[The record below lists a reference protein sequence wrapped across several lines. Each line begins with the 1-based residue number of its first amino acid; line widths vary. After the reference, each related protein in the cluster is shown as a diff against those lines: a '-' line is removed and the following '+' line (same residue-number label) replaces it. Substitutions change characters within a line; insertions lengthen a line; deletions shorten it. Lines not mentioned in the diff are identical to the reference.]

1 MEQLSLFTETTPIK
15 TCVFTGH
22 RDLQSDFSKRK
33 LKAAIQQM
41 IALGADTFLCGMA
54 IGFDLVTAETILSLK
69 KKNPSLKLVA
79 CIPCIGQEKYFS
91 KADQKRYVTILKKVD
106 ESVILA
112 DSYYKGCMQV
122 RDKYM
127 VERADVM
134 IAYCKKQEGGTAY
147 TVRCFK
153 KMHPHGK
160 IIFL

>member
-1 MEQLSLFTETTPIK
+1 MKQLSIFQEEKQIK

-22 RDLQSDFSKRK
+22 RELGSDFSKKK
-33 LKAAIQQM
+33 LKDEIKGLILQ
-41 IALGADTFLCGMA
+41 GVDTFLCGMA
-54 IGFDLVTAETILSLK
+54 IGFDLLAAETVLSLK
-69 KKNPSLKLVA
+69 RKNPQIRLVA

-91 KADQKRYVTILKKVD
+91 KADQKRYVSALQKADEKVML
-106 ESVILA
+106 S

-127 VERADVM
+127 AERGDVM
-134 IAYCKKQEGGTAY
+134 LAYCKKRDGGTAY

-153 KMHPHGK
+153 KLHPNGE